1 MNILKKLGIVI
12 MGALLG
18 ESHGAAKNFSYVDMN
33 EVVNNIKV
41 ILWQDVNS
49 SKVLDQAKKWK
60 KSIRGNG
67 SWIDLDYQDKSRT
80 PWSPQQHLNRIL
92 EMSFAYTSERMDTFK
107 DIGLGSAIIS
117 ALNYWIS
124 VSPICTNWWFNDIS
138 VPQTIGKILILLD
151 ETECLNMELRDQLI
165 LCMKKGNLKK
175 HEGANKMDIALH
187 YLFRAA
193 LTGDDKLMKETVKEA
208 FGVLS
213 KGKREGIQIDD
224 SYHQHG
230 DQLYISGYGDV
241 LIDGVLSIACYLK
254 GTDYGLSEE
263 QLNVLSDFVL
273 NGYGSIFR
281 SVYKDYNAGGRL
293 LSRKNALR
301 KSDIV
306 KKLELLSE
314 LDVQNELNY
323 QELARE
329 IESVSNVKD
338 EYNRLF
344 WRSDYMVQN
353 NPSYQASVRGASVR
367 TYKAETGGNGE
378 NLKGTLLSAGSFS
391 IRVSGDE
398 YFNIFPCWDW
408 SKIPGVTSLNQV
420 PSYIK
425 EWGEP
430 GKTVFVGGVSDGKM
444 GAFAMDYA
452 EYGVRARKG
461 YFFFKDEIIC
471 LGAGIEGNDPNVE
484 TITSINQC
492 LCRGDV
498 VQDTGSVYHDHI
510 AYYSLDSSR
519 MIVEADIRQ
528 GSWRDINLTQSKDY
542 IRQKIFSLYIDHGK
556 DTKDGKYS
564 YMIVPGLTQD
574 EFRSH
579 LINHIEVLRNDSF
592 MQAVVNTKTHEL
604 QVVFYEAGGFDYRDL
619 KLYVNSPCAVLIPD
633 YKLLNDFYISDPS
646 QKRDQMLLSLNKK
659 EYKIR
664 LPKGSL
670 SGSSISV
677 HI

>member
-60 KSIRGNG
+60 KSIRENG

-254 GTDYGLSEE
+254 GTDY
-263 QLNVLSDFVL
+263 
-273 NGYGSIFR
+273 
-281 SVYKDYNAGGRL
+281 
-293 LSRKNALR
+293 
-301 KSDIV
+301 
-306 KKLELLSE
+306 ELLVVIANQGYT
-314 LDVQNELNY
+314 DVIMDA
-323 QELARE
+323 ARKANATGGTVIHAKGTGME
-329 IESVSNVKD
+329 
-338 EYNRLF
+338 
-344 WRSDYMVQN
+344 
-353 NPSYQASVRGASVR
+353 
-367 TYKAETGGNGE
+367 KAEKF
-378 NLKGTLLSAGSFS
+378 L
-391 IRVSGDE
+391 
-398 YFNIFPCWDW
+398 
-408 SKIPGVTSLNQV
+408 
-420 PSYIK
+420 
-425 EWGEP
+425 
-430 GKTVFVGGVSDGKM
+430 GVSLAQEKEM
-444 GAFAMDYA
+444 IFM
-452 EYGVRARKG
+452 VTKT
-461 YFFFKDEIIC
+461 KDKNGIMQSIMKE
-471 LGAGIEGNDPNVE
+471 AGI
-484 TITSINQC
+484 
-492 LCRGDV
+492 
-498 VQDTGSVYHDHI
+498 GSK
-510 AYYSLDSSR
+510 AGA
-519 MIVEADIRQ
+519 IV
-528 GSWRDINLTQSKDY
+528 
-542 IRQKIFSLYIDHGK
+542 FSLPVTETAG
-556 DTKDGKYS
+556 
-564 YMIVPGLTQD
+564 M
-574 EFRSH
+574 R
-579 LINHIEVLRNDSF
+579 LIEKNED
-592 MQAVVNTKTHEL
+592 
-604 QVVFYEAGGFDYRDL
+604 D
-619 KLYVNSPCAVLIPD
+619 
-633 YKLLNDFYISDPS
+633 
-646 QKRDQMLLSLNKK
+646 
-659 EYKIR
+659 
-664 LPKGSL
+664 
-670 SGSSISV
+670 
-677 HI
+677 